1 MVKVGMGDDSSGGDG
16 GAEDLGCPLCRWG
29 LKLAQSW
36 MLLLLGMCLMLSP
49 NVQQGESKQQSE
61 RVLRSL

>member
-1 MVKVGMGDDSSGGDG
+1 MKVGMGDDSSGGDG

-49 NVQQGESKQQSE
+49 NVQQGESK
-61 RVLRSL
+61 